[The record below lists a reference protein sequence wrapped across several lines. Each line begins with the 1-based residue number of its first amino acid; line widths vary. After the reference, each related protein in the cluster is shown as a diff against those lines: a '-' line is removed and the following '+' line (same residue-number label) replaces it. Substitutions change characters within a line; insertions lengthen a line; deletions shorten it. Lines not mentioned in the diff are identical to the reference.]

1 MLFEWFGFQ
10 TPPSLNT
17 SFSLTGILI
26 IVVYLMIAI
35 LVFVRNIHSLRTA
48 LPGRLP
54 LFAGLLLIAPLLAQV
69 AILHPVGNTTG
80 ASIATSAAL
89 FSLLPLGAAALLL
102 GTTPAMLVGLVTG
115 LTWALFST
123 GRITQPFEL
132 ALMAAAVA
140 WLVRQPYRGLLAHFM
155 RQPLAAM
162 IVAVLVVGWLLG
174 LVGIFATTSSSELYS
189 LEVTLQ
195 AFGPLL
201 ILLLLMSTAAGLL
214 LQALFMWRSE
224 WNPVQADDLIL
235 PPWQQNLSHRVLFT
249 LSPLILLSIIA
260 LVGVLSFTA
269 YQVATRLVI
278 GQMMRDAS
286 NAGEN
291 IPFFIQVGRSLIRD
305 LAQDPALADTPQNVS
320 AEYLAEGLRAVPF
333 FQQLVYFDKNGQA
346 VASYPE
352 TSLVEPDTLAEE
364 NTRVQTALTQS
375 VPAEVVITPDMAG
388 ADVVM
393 SFVSPVVD
401 PTTGEVLGVL
411 VGRTQLGANP
421 TLAPVI
427 EILRSSFIGSGV
439 GFLIDDQNRILL
451 HPADPAR
458 QQNSFELN
466 AASEIAVSG
475 DGRAFRQRQ
484 PDSTQSLIYMLPVE
498 GRNDWSV
505 VVAIPNQVVLQLAAQ
520 IAVPM
525 LLLLLLLALTAIPLT
540 VLVMRR
546 ITGPLNNLLVAVDAL
561 SEGELTHP
569 VQVTGHDEIG
579 RLGTAFEQ
587 MRTRLKARLNEQE
600 RLLRVSRSVSSSL
613 ELFRAMPPILS
624 SALEVSN
631 AAGVRVV
638 VRRISDE
645 PFPTYAAGEAAA
657 VIATLD
663 EQLMELVERQGTV
676 VISQL
681 WRATSSLD
689 ITALPSGIQA
699 IVALPLRSE
708 TSFHGIF
715 WLAYDHEHSFDQSEM
730 TFLST
735 LASQAA
741 VAIANARLFAEAEEE
756 RRKLA
761 AVLESTADAMIVA
774 DQQGRVVLLN
784 PAAERYLGI
793 RAEQA
798 TGKRVE
804 DVIEAP
810 ELTRL
815 LTDLQ
820 EPVSAL
826 EMPGQRGRA
835 LLANVSTMFTHDG
848 TITGRVAVLRD
859 ITALKEL
866 DNIKTVFLRMVSHD
880 LRSPLTYMR
889 GYLSLLPLSGEL
901 NERQVEAVGKV
912 TNGIDAISDMTE
924 RLLNLSRLQFGE
936 EAELQMSMIDV
947 ETLINT
953 IITQQEPFAQERSIR
968 IHLIMEE
975 RLPLVAA
982 DEMLYRQAVA
992 NLVTNALKYTPE
1004 GGEVVIRAFQ
1014 VGDNGEKNIT
1024 IAVED
1029 TGIGIREEDQPRLF
1043 EAFFRV
1049 PQREGEP
1056 ARPRGTGLGLALVKA
1071 IANAH
1076 GGNVGVQSE
1085 FGHGSIFH
1093 ITLPAKGAEDL

>member
-1 MLFEWFGFQ
+1 MYFEWFGFQ

-26 IVVYLMIAI
+26 IVVYLMITV
-35 LVFVRNIHSLRTA
+35 LVFVRHIPGLRATFPA
-48 LPGRLP
+48 RLP
-54 LFAGLLLIAPLLAQV
+54 LFAGLLLIAPLLAQI
-69 AILHPVGNTTG
+69 AIFHTT
-80 ASIATSAAL
+80 ASTAVPAAL
-89 FSLLPLGAAALLL
+89 LSLLPLGAAALLL
-102 GTTPAMLVGLVTG
+102 GTAPAMLVGLVTG
-115 LTWALFST
+115 VTWALFST
-123 GRITQPFEL
+123 GRITQPLEL
-132 ALMAAAVA
+132 ALTAAAIA
-140 WLVRQPYRGLLAHFM
+140 WLVRQPYRGVLAHMM
-155 RQPLAAM
+155 RQPLAALM
-162 IVAVLVVGWLLG
+162 TGAILVGWPLG
-174 LVGIFATTSSSELYS
+174 LAGVFATTSSSELYS
-189 LEVTLQ
+189 LEVALH
-195 AFGPLL
+195 ASWPLL
-201 ILLLLMSTAAGLL
+201 ICLLLISISAGLL
-214 LQALFMWRSE
+214 LQALFMWRSG
-224 WNPVQADDLIL
+224 WHPVRADDLIL
-235 PPWQQNLSHRVLFT
+235 PPWQQHLSQRVLFT

-305 LAQDPALADTPQNVS
+305 LAQDPVLVQAPQDVS
-320 AEYLAEGLRAVPF
+320 ADYLAEGLRAVPF
-333 FQQLVYFDKNGQA
+333 FQQLVYFDSSGQP
-346 VASYPE
+346 VASYPQA
-352 TSLVEPDTLAEE
+352 SLVEPDSASEE
-364 NTRVQTALTQS
+364 ITRVQNALTQS
-375 VPAEVVITPDMAG
+375 VPAEVVITPDAEG
-388 ADVVM
+388 ADVIM
-393 SFVSPVVD
+393 SFVSPVID
-401 PTTGEVLGVL
+401 PSSGEVLGVL

-421 TLAPVI
+421 TLAPVV
-427 EILRSSFIGSGV
+427 EILRSGFVGSGV

-451 HPADPAR
+451 HPADPVR
-458 QQNSFELN
+458 QQNSFDLN
-466 AASEIAVSG
+466 ATSEIAVSG
-475 DGRAFRQRQ
+475 DGRAFRQRL
-484 PDSTQSLIYMLPVE
+484 PDNTQSLIYMLPVE
-498 GRNDWSV
+498 GRSDWTV
-505 VVAIPNQVVLQLAAQ
+505 VVEIPNRVVLQLAAQ

-546 ITGPLNNLLVAVDAL
+546 ITEPLNDLLVAVDAL
-561 SEGELTHP
+561 SEGELAHP

-587 MRTRLKARLNEQE
+587 MRIRLKARLDDQE

-631 AAGVRVV
+631 AVGVRVV
-638 VRRISDE
+638 VRRTADE
-645 PFPTYAAGEAAA
+645 SFPTYAAGEAAA
-657 VIATLD
+657 VIAPLD

-689 ITALPSGIQA
+689 ITALPSSIQA
-699 IVALPLRSE
+699 IVALPLRSD
-708 TSFHGIF
+708 TSYHGIF

-735 LASQAA
+735 VASQAA

-793 RAEQA
+793 RGEQA
-798 TGKRVE
+798 TGKRVD
-804 DVIEAP
+804 DVIELP
-810 ELTRL
+810 ELTHL

-826 EMPGQRGRA
+826 EMPGQRGRV
-835 LLANVSTMFTHDG
+835 LLANVSTIFTHDG
-848 TITGRVAVLRD
+848 SITGRVAVLRD

-947 ETLINT
+947 ETLINA
-953 IITQQEPFAQERSIR
+953 IITQQEPFAHERSIR
-968 IHLIMEE
+968 IRLITQE

-982 DEMLYRQAVA
+982 DELLYRQAVV

-1014 VGDNGEKNIT
+1014 MGENGEKNIT
-1024 IAVED
+1024 VAVED

-1049 PQREGEP
+1049 PQREGDP

-1093 ITLPAKGAEDL
+1093 ITLPVKSAEDL